1 MKNTFKYSIVVILF
15 LQTLFLFGQALL
27 PNTTG
32 SFVYTPMGPL
42 STKPITVYYHIPN
55 GNIST
60 MPILLS
66 FHGDERN
73 GAEYRDYWISMA
85 NANGF
90 MVFAPEY
97 SEANYPGGDGYQL
110 GNVFVDG
117 DNPSSGT
124 YNPIDEWTFST
135 VDPLFESIKTRVSG
149 SQLTYDAWGH
159 SGGAQFLQRFRM
171 YLPNSKMNTAICSNA
186 GWYTVPETG
195 IDFPYG
201 IDKSELTTTNFTDA
215 FPKRLIV
222 HLGQNDT
229 DPNSPG
235 LRHNPTVDNQQGLN
249 RLDRGRYFYTES
261 LAYAQT
267 ISSTFNWQKQE
278 VAGVGHDP
286 QGMANNALT
295 YLFQS
300 NSNAISSTTLDGGFE
315 NQPNS
320 LPGGSGGVLV
330 ISPTNWTANTNS
342 ATAII
347 RTTSDTGGRTG
358 PRCAQFG
365 TTSTGAKTFFSP
377 QLPGAFAPNTTYQ
390 VQFFYKPTVTTGT
403 VASSSINL
411 YVDNELANPAGTVQS
426 VAAGIS
432 AGASTA
438 TWTKIAVQI
447 TTNGTVA
454 GSNGLAAIAFTTSGT
469 TPNFTTNFDDF
480 AVYQGSAPDNT
491 TPNAPGAITATV
503 ASNSVANV
511 SWATANGGFDGGGY
525 LVVRYATSTAP
536 SASDDPIQNGI
547 YNVNNTIGAG
557 VVRYIGTATSFTDS
571 GLTAGT
577 DYYYKVYTLDK
588 AFNYSNESTTT
599 SPINSLAI
607 YYYKGSG
614 SLAVLSNWGA
624 NTDGTGIAPS
634 NFTSDF
640 QVFEIRNTSAVT
652 TDALWNVGGNSKVV
666 IGASTVGALTF
677 TISSGFALS
686 LGANARLDIAAASAG
701 NNEVIFQNTAT
712 PTLGTVAISANITYA
727 NLGTTVTSIPC
738 NTLKITNGK
747 AVSLDNSP
755 NCKFLVVDAGASITA
770 TTQVITLASAGS
782 ATINGT
788 YSANRAAGLFTTGA
802 VTSTNRGNIHSD
814 DVGATIILGPNS
826 KIVFSRTTAQT
837 IAPLVYADLE
847 IRGLGVVLTTDI
859 TVNKDFTVGSAAS
872 VTLNAGKNLTVG
884 NAIANAGTLTIKSNA
899 NLVQIN
905 NVLNTG
911 AGITN
916 VERESSPLFRLD
928 YTLWS
933 SPVAGTQKL
942 LDFSPLTDT
951 DRFYIYNEE
960 TDEYNSVVPTTTNFL
975 AGKGYLIR
983 MPDNSTP
990 FPGTPAL
997 WTGTFTGTTPN
1008 NGNITLAMTTALNGY
1023 NAVGNP
1029 YPSTLN
1035 IDDFIEANTIT
1046 NNNIDGT
1053 LYFWRKTNDA
1063 SNPTSYS
1070 TRTTLGITSGNTHN
1084 YPDDNLMSPGQ
1095 GFIVKAISN
1104 SLNFTNAM
1112 RVANTTNQFFRTKQ
1126 IERNRIWLNLSKGT
1140 TAVNQ
1145 MLVGYMTGATSGID
1159 KGIDGKYCN
1168 DSPTALNSVV
1178 SNEELAIQGRS
1189 LPFDTADTVPL
1200 AFKTDVAGD
1209 YAIAI
1214 DHVDGLFS
1222 GSQDIYLVDSKTG
1235 TETNLKTSSYSFTAT
1250 AGVDNARFTLT
1261 FQKTLKVDASVFND
1275 KSVIVYKNNGV
1286 IYVNSGAKTISNV
1299 KVFDIQGRLI
1309 AERNNVKANT
1319 TSFLNLKSSNQVL
1332 IVKVTTDDNLVLSK
1346 KVEN

>member
-1 MKNTFKYSIVVILF
+1 MKNVLKYSIVVILF
-15 LQTLFLFGQALL
+15 LQTVFLFGQALL

-32 SFVYTPMGPL
+32 SFVYTPTGPL

-66 FHGDERN
+66 FHGDDRDGSN
-73 GAEYRDYWISMA
+73 YRDYWISMA

-97 SEANYPGGDGYQL
+97 SDANYPGGDGYQL

-117 DNPSSGT
+117 DNPSLAT
-124 YNPIDEWTFST
+124 YNPENEWTFST

-149 SQLTYDAWGH
+149 SQATYDAWGH
-159 SGGAQFLQRFRM
+159 SGGAQFLQRFRL

-261 LAYAQT
+261 LAYAQS

-286 QGMANNALT
+286 QLMANNALT

-320 LPGGSGGVLV
+320 LPGGTGGILV
-330 ISPTNWTANTNS
+330 ISPTNWTANTTGN
-342 ATAII
+342 IV

-390 VQFFYKPTVTTGT
+390 VQFFYKPTVTIGT

-426 VAAGIS
+426 VAAGLS
-432 AGASTA
+432 ASASTA

-454 GSNGLAAIAFTTSGT
+454 GSNGVAAIAFTTSGT
-469 TPNFTTNFDDF
+469 TPNFAANFDDF
-480 AVYQGSAPDNT
+480 AVYQGSAPDIT
-491 TPNAPGAITATV
+491 APNSPGAITATV

-525 LVVRYATSTAP
+525 MVVRYATSTAP

-577 DYYYKVYTLDK
+577 DYFYKVYTLDK

-599 SPINSLAI
+599 NPINSLAI
-607 YYYKGSG
+607 YYYKGTG
-614 SLAVLSNWGA
+614 SLAILTNWGT

-634 NFTSDF
+634 NFTADF
-640 QVFEIRNTSAVT
+640 QVFEIRNTSAVA
-652 TDALWNVGGNSKVV
+652 TDALWTVGGNSKVV
-666 IGASTVGALTF
+666 IGASTVGAVTF

-686 LGANARLDIAAASAG
+686 LGTNARLDIAAASSG
-701 NNEVIFQNTAT
+701 NNEVIFQNAIL
-712 PTLGTVAISANITYA
+712 PTLGTVDGSANITYA
-727 NLGTTVTSIPC
+727 NDGTGIAITSIAC
-738 NTLKITNGK
+738 NTLKISNSTD
-747 AVSLDNSP
+747 VSLNNNPS
-755 NCKFLVVDAGASITA
+755 CKFLVVDAGSSITA
-770 TTQVITLASAGS
+770 TTQVITLASGGS

-788 YSANRAAGLFTTGA
+788 YSANRAAGLFTTGT

-814 DVGATIILGPNS
+814 DTNATVTLGPNS
-826 KIVFSRTTAQT
+826 KIIFSRTTAQT
-837 IAPLVYADLE
+837 IAPLIYADIE
-847 IRGLGVVLTTDI
+847 IRGSGVVLTTDI
-859 TVNKDFTVGSAAS
+859 TVNNNLTMGSGAT

-899 NLVQIN
+899 NLIQTN
-905 NVLNTG
+905 NIPNTG

-916 VERESSPLFRLD
+916 VERDSSPLFRLD

-951 DRFYIYNEE
+951 DRFYIYNEG
-960 TDEYNSVVPTTTNFL
+960 TDEYNSVVPSTTNFG

-983 MPDNSTP
+983 MPDNSVP
-990 FPGTPAL
+990 FPGTPAP

-1008 NGNITLAMTTALNGY
+1008 NGNLTLAMTTALNGY

-1046 NNNIDGT
+1046 NNNIDGA

-1070 TRTTLGITSGNTHN
+1070 TCTTLGITSGNTHN
-1084 YPDDNLMSPGQ
+1084 YPDANLMSPGQ
-1095 GFIVKAISN
+1095 GFFVKAISN

-1126 IERNRIWLNLSKGT
+1126 IERNRIWLNLSKGAT
-1140 TAVNQ
+1140 VVNQ
-1145 MLVGYMTGATSGID
+1145 MLVGYMTGSTPGID
-1159 KGIDGKYCN
+1159 KGIDGKYFN
-1168 DSPTALNSVV
+1168 DSPTALNSII
-1178 SNEELAIQGRS
+1178 SNEEFAIQGRS
-1189 LPFDTADTVPL
+1189 LPFDAADTVPL

-1209 YAIAI
+1209 YIINI
-1214 DHVDGLFS
+1214 DQVDGLFS

-1235 TETNLKTSSYSFTAT
+1235 AETNLKTSSYPFTA
-1250 AGVDNARFTLT
+1250 AVGVDNTRFSLR
-1261 FQKTLKVDASVFND
+1261 FQKTLNVAAVAFND
-1275 KSVIVYKNNGV
+1275 NSVSVYKNKETLH
-1286 IYVNSGAKTISNV
+1286 INSEALAIANI

-1309 AERNNVKANT
+1309 AERNNVKANSAT
-1319 TSFLNLKSSNQVL
+1319 ISNLKTTQQVL
-1332 IVKVTTDDNLVLSK
+1332 IVKVTGQDNAVVSK
-1346 KVEN
+1346 KIVN